1 LARLYDGRTRSTR
14 GIYEESKTQVMSDLR
29 INIIGN
35 DKTKKA
41 FKSVK
46 ENVSNVEKSLF
57 SLKNILITVAG
68 SMVIR
73 QFGKLSNEFQ
83 NLQNRLKLVTSS
95 TRELNAVQ
103 EELFQIS
110 RRTRGGFSE
119 TVELY
124 QKLALQSQNL
134 GLKNKELLQITENV
148 NKVIGI
154 SGVNSIQASSGIL
167 QLSQAFASGRLQ
179 GDEFRSI
186 SENIPPLL
194 DIFAK
199 ELGITRGE
207 LKKFGSEGKIT
218 SEVIATSLLKETDNI
233 NKQFQNIAPTLGS
246 ASTRIRNSFLTLV
259 GTFNEVTG
267 VANTLA
273 ASLMGISNNLDSLTD
288 KMRDATPKVSDL
300 RKELEELNE
309 SGINLGGL
317 ALKDP
322 IGIFQSELVSQTN
335 EEIKKAINILDVYRD
350 RIQLIANGQITI
362 LEKTKE
368 TNETNIKAI
377 KKQKQEIKNI
387 HEAYLS
393 HKKEVEVTNHLHIEI
408 YEKLKEQNKQF
419 SLSNEIFSMMTSEV
433 SSFSRGIA
441 ESIVLGKELTAS
453 FKALAQQ
460 ILVNIISKTI
470 ERLALLGIEKLL
482 LGEIVNKE
490 AEKDNLIRK
499 QNTNLKRQ
507 IALNAMTGGG
517 GSFLS
522 GLFGGKASGGRAS
535 GGSVQKGKPYMVG
548 ERGAELFVPNQSGQI
563 QQSARGGNGG
573 STTVN
578 FNINTVDASGFEELL
593 VRSRGTITQLINS
606 AVNERG
612 SKNLI

>member
-419 SLSNEIFSMMTSEV
+419 SLSNEIFSMMTSTV

-507 IALNAMTGGG
+507 IVLNALTGGG
-517 GSFLS
+517 GSFMS
-522 GLFGGKASGGRAS
+522 MFSGRAS
-535 GGSVQKGKPYMVG
+535 GGSVQKGQPYMVG
-548 ERGAELFVPNQSGQI
+548 EQGAELFVPNQSGQI
-563 QQSARGGNGG
+563 QQTARGGSGGG

-578 FNINTVDASGFEELL
+578 FNINTLDASGFEDLL

>member
-57 SLKNILITVAG
+57 SLKKILITVAG

-273 ASLMGISNNLDSLTD
+273 ASLINISNNLDSLTD

-419 SLSNEIFSMMTSEV
+419 SLSNEIFSMMTSTV

-482 LGEIVNKE
+482 LGDIVNKE

-522 GLFGGKASGGRAS
+522 GLFGGKASGG
-535 GGSVQKGKPYMVG
+535 SVQKGQPYMVG
-548 ERGAELFVPNQSGQI
+548 ENGAEMFVPNQSGQI
-563 QQSARGGNGG
+563 QQTARGGSGGG

-578 FNINTVDASGFEELL
+578 FNINTLDASGFEDLL